1 MSTRK
6 KIRILLADDHRMVRK
21 GFRLILESEDDLEVV
36 GEAGDGRQAVEM
48 ALSLK
53 PDVVVM
59 DVTMPDWNG
68 IEATRQLRTQAPNI
82 KVLAL
87 SVHRDGVY
95 VREIVRA
102 GAEGYILKE
111 SADTELLTAVR
122 EVADGNSYL
131 SPEVAGAVLKDYRK
145 HASNPLDLLSARER
159 EILQFIAEGKTN
171 KDIATQLNLSI
182 YTVDGHR
189 TRIME
194 KLSLHSIGELV
205 RFAVRHGL
213 VD

>member
-1 MSTRK
+1 MRK
-6 KIRILLADDHRMVRK
+6 KIRVLLADDHRMVRH
-21 GFRLILESEDDLEVV
+21 GFRLILESQEDMDVI
-36 GEAGDGRQAVEM
+36 GEAGNGREAVEL
-48 ALSLK
+48 AERLR

-59 DVTMPDWNG
+59 DVTMPELNG
-68 IEATRQLRTQAPNI
+68 IEATRRIRQISPFIR
-82 KVLAL
+82 VVAL

-111 SADTELLTAVR
+111 SGDQELISAVR
-122 EVADGNSYL
+122 AVAEGNGYL

-145 HASNPLDLLSARER
+145 HATNPVDLLTPRER
-159 EILQFIAEGKTN
+159 EVLQLVAEGRTN
-171 KDIATQLNLSI
+171 KEIATRLNLSV

-194 KLSLHSIGELV
+194 KLGLHSVGELV
-205 RFAVRHGL
+205 RFAVRNGI
-213 VD
+213 VE